1 MAQGITRV
9 AMTSIRLAALL
20 TLFIVGTL
28 AQPITTTVVTQTPAP
43 NEVLYITTA
52 CSPTCPATDNSGNA
66 LIASSSC
73 GATCLSCRWTMPG
86 GSHIAEY
93 DTTTGAISRP
103 IGVAKDPSLAPVT
116 CATSTSTSTIYPSR
130 TTQVATS
137 TPTPGEIVS
146 TTTTCSSICPP
157 SDNSGNAL
165 IMSSSC
171 GTNCLVCGWNG
182 PEGSHIAQYHVDTGA
197 IFSPIGVAANPSIAA
212 VACTT
217 SAATSFLPTLSSSSH
232 SSTTAPVQSSSTTS
246 SDTSFLPTSTPSS
259 LSSTTTPVQ
268 SSTSSVCRTN
278 PAVCARP

>member
-1 MAQGITRV
+1 
-9 AMTSIRLAALL
+9 MTSIRLAALL
-20 TLFIVGTL
+20 AFFTVGTL
-28 AQPITTTVVTQTPAP
+28 AQPITTTVATQTSAP

-52 CSPTCPATDNSGNA
+52 CSPTCPATDTSGNA
-66 LIASSSC
+66 LIETFSC
-73 GATCLSCRWTMPG
+73 GATCLFCRWNWVRPLARVSANGAHYFLIQPG
-86 GSHIAEY
+86 GNHFAEY
-93 DTTTGAISRP
+93 DTTGGAVSWP
-103 IGVAKDPSLAPVT
+103 VGVVANPSLAPVT

-165 IMSSSC
+165 IESTNC
-171 GTNCLVCGWNG
+171 GTNCLFCRWNW
-182 PEGSHIAQYHVDTGA
+182 DTGA
-197 IFSPIGVAANPSIAA
+197 IYSPIGVAANPTIAA

-217 SAATSFLPTLSSSSH
+217 SAATSFLPTPSSSSL
-232 SSTTAPVQSSSTTS
+232 SSTTTPVQSSSTTS
-246 SDTSFLPTSTPSS
+246 SATSFLPTPSPSS

-278 PAVCARP
+278 PVVCARP